1 MSSFSIGSVGK
12 GRRWPYPMEKLTTT
26 ASKAHA
32 ERAQTG
38 LNSSD
43 EIHLYIS
50 GLVPSGGRYV
60 GKSMIRIAS
69 AFFNRDRKYGE
80 SRLSACRVV
89 EYIAM
94 KLPGGLDLESMMR
107 QAQEMQ
113 EKMGRE
119 MKDMTVEA
127 AAGGGAVTVKMRGD
141 FEVVSLTISPDL
153 IKDGDVE
160 MLQDL
165 TVAALNEAR
174 RKVEESLKGKLG
186 GMLPPGLM

>member
-1 MSSFSIGSVGK
+1 
-12 GRRWPYPMEKLTTT
+12 
-26 ASKAHA
+26 
-32 ERAQTG
+32 
-38 LNSSD
+38 
-43 EIHLYIS
+43 
-50 GLVPSGGRYV
+50 
-60 GKSMIRIAS
+60 
-69 AFFNRDRKYGE
+69 
-80 SRLSACRVV
+80 
-89 EYIAM
+89 M

-119 MKDMTVEA
+119 MKEMTVEA
-127 AAGGGAVTVKMRGD
+127 AVGGGAVTVKMRGD

-153 IKDGDVE
+153 VKDGDVE

-186 GMLPPGLM
+186 GMLPPGMV